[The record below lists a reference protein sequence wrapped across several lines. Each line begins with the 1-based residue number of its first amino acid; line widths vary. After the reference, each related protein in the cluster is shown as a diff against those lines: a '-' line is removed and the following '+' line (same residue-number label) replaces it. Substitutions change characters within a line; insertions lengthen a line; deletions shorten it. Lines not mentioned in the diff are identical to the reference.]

1 MFFRLCATVVLIGL
15 TFQNLRSQKMGGTTR
30 KSTSPSNFADS
41 FKHFTRPGPGFLSGG
56 SIDFINNRQLNT
68 TTQIFRLYIGE
79 PGKFQVPVSI
89 LTGVSS
95 SKNANSRQQDELTAS
110 LINPGIGLIN
120 MFTEKQIPVI
130 VSSNNL
136 SSILIPAQLG
146 VRVLNGYSITHRTLN
161 FINIIA
167 GLGITFITGVWE
179 RNNAI
184 KPGYCWVSLRS
195 IYSYSPSLLVNQ
207 FFTETV
213 SSSHF
218 GYSGTLGMDLSS
230 SLSFRINYFQFLNN
244 QHITVFRTSVLQL
257 SINYS
262 SR

>member
-15 TFQNLRSQKMGGTTR
+15 TFQNLRSQKMGDTTR

-130 VSSNNL
+130 VSSKEADCL
-136 SSILIPAQLG
+136 HEKFRRCPI
-146 VRVLNGYSITHRTLN
+146 
-161 FINIIA
+161 
-167 GLGITFITGVWE
+167 
-179 RNNAI
+179 
-184 KPGYCWVSLRS
+184 
-195 IYSYSPSLLVNQ
+195 
-207 FFTETV
+207 
-213 SSSHF
+213 HF
-218 GYSGTLGMDLSS
+218 
-230 SLSFRINYFQFLNN
+230 
-244 QHITVFRTSVLQL
+244 
-257 SINYS
+257 
-262 SR
+262 